1 MQNLLLFKIQ
11 SKTHRYTSFSRHKSD
26 AFLTICLHHFSILLM
41 RYVKKVET
49 RWMKLPFEVRSWR
62 GERTGRKAK
71 EDPFLPS
78 LTPYKLEYNNFTNY
92 HSLWSIFFYEI
103 ITHIHVMISS
113 KTPQFLLKETSLK
126 SWRICVRVCDYLIKE
141 NWSY

>member
-92 HSLWSIFFYEI
+92 HSLWSIFFYDI
-103 ITHIHVMISS
+103 ITHIHFAEIM
-113 KTPQFLLKETSLK
+113 TYM
-126 SWRICVRVCDYLIKE
+126 CARVWLSHEGKLIIL
-141 NWSY
+141 SYVS